1 MLLNHF
7 TLIFLWLAPSVQV
20 RSYISGN
27 GPNSCAPTV
36 CHWWCHHPAG
46 WGRHFRGS
54 SCNSVST
61 SSWGQDQCG
70 VCGKNIHDH
79 LLMGEVSARWIPR
92 LLTPLQKQERVECAK
107 ALLIMRQ
114 DNQDDFFDKLITPDE
129 TEVHHYNSETNI
141 QSKQW
146 KLL

>member
-1 MLLNHF
+1 M
-7 TLIFLWLAPSVQV
+7 
-20 RSYISGN
+20 RSYISGTVPIP
-27 GPNSCAPTV
+27 GRPQSAIDDATIQQVEAAILEDRRVTV
-36 CHWWCHHPAG
+36 CQLAHEAKISV
-46 WGRHFRGS
+46 GS
-54 SCNSVST
+54 VE
-61 SSWGQDQCG
+61 
-70 VCGKNIHDH
+70 KNIHDH
-79 LLMGEVSARWIPR
+79 LLMGEVSDRWIPR

-129 TEVHHYNSETNI
+129 TWVHHYDSETNV